1 MSKASMVLVSAL
13 LILATTSAGYGQDN
27 QIGAD
32 AYTAACA
39 VCHGSD
45 GKGGG
50 EFASVLTVAPPDL
63 TTLKARN
70 DGVFPYLDVFQLVDG
85 RTTLRAHG
93 TSAMPIW
100 GDTFKQEI
108 GDYAG
113 PFGAELL
120 VRARIVALVDYL
132 ESIQQ

>member
-1 MSKASMVLVSAL
+1 MSKASMALVSAL
-13 LILATTSAGYGQDN
+13 LILSTSPGSGQDN

-32 AYTAACA
+32 SYAAACA

-50 EFASVLTVAPPDL
+50 EFAGVLTVQPPDL
-63 TTLKARN
+63 TTLQARN
-70 DGVFPYLDVFQLVDG
+70 EGVFPYLDVFHVVDG

-100 GDTFKQEI
+100 GDTFKQQI

-120 VRARIVALVDYL
+120 VRARITALVDYI
-132 ESIQQ
+132 ESMQE

>member
-1 MSKASMVLVSAL
+1 MALVSAL
-13 LILATTSAGYGQDN
+13 LILATTSAGYGQEN
-27 QIGAD
+27 KIGAD
-32 AYTAACA
+32 AFATACA

-45 GKGGG
+45 AKGGG
-50 EFASVLTVAPPDL
+50 EFASVLTVKPPDL

-70 DGVFPYLDVFQLVDG
+70 DGIYPYLDVFHIVDG
-85 RTTLRAHG
+85 RATLRAHG

-108 GDYAG
+108 GDLAG
-113 PFGAELL
+113 PFGSELL
-120 VRARIVALVDYL
+120 VRARITALVDYL

>member
-1 MSKASMVLVSAL
+1 MSKTMAALAGVLLVLGASSA
-13 LILATTSAGYGQDN
+13 AYGQDN

-32 AYTAACA
+32 AYAAACA

-50 EFASVLTVAPPDL
+50 EFADVLTVAPPDL
-63 TTLKARN
+63 TVLKSRN
-70 DGVFPYLDVFQLVDG
+70 DDVFPYLDVFQIVDG

-108 GDYAG
+108 GENAG
-113 PFGAELL
+113 PFGSELL
-120 VRARIVALVDYL
+120 VRARIVALVDYI

>member
-1 MSKASMVLVSAL
+1 MRRTSLAIAGVMLGMMASASIA
-13 LILATTSAGYGQDN
+13 QDTG
-27 QIGAD
+27 IGSD

-50 EFASVLTVAPPDL
+50 EFADILTVKPPDL
-63 TTLKARN
+63 TVLRANN
-70 DGVFPYLDVFQLVDG
+70 DGVFPYLDVFQVVDG
-85 RTTLRAHG
+85 RTTIRAHG

-100 GDTFKQEI
+100 GNTFKQEI
-108 GDYAG
+108 GESAG
-113 PFGAELL
+113 PFGSELL
-120 VRARIVALVDYL
+120 VRARITALVDYI